1 MIEEEPS
8 LTVVFDAIVVGAGA
22 AGCFAAKELTE
33 AGMRVLV
40 LDAGPA
46 LESSRDFPI
55 PRPRGLGPL
64 DRLLLGISGQHI
76 QARSFACTSAM
87 RRFYVDDRDNPYATP
102 PGKPFNWFRG
112 RQVGGRLHTWG
123 RVVPRFS
130 DWELQSATRG
140 LGGVDW
146 PISYD
151 ELAPFYTRVERFL
164 GVHGTS
170 EGLPQSPDG
179 DFIAA
184 RPLTPLEE
192 HVRDEVS
199 RRWPTR
205 RFRGA
210 PVVRH
215 NPERIPLPLA
225 AAARTGNLTLRADAV
240 VKRIQVDEAGVN
252 AQGVE
257 FIDRVTKRSAVAR
270 TRLVLLCASAIESVR
285 ILLNSTSSH
294 HPDGLGNSSGS
305 LGRFLMDHCMV
316 AVAGVVPAALSQL
329 DQRVTTIA
337 PSDPYDLASAY
348 LYMPGF
354 RNISEQLDARF
365 HGSFSIIGSV
375 GRSGRGFFLLGFGD
389 MAPSA
394 DNRIR
399 VHATNRDAWG
409 IPIAVLECEHSSN
422 DRLLVGDMTTTI
434 HEIATAAGLQP
445 REFGVHGGPLQ
456 RAVRRRV
463 WRYVLSPDRAFH
475 PGAAIHEMGGAR
487 MGADPRSSVLN
498 RFNQCWDVPN
508 LFVTD
513 GACFV
518 SSGHQSHTLT
528 IMALTV
534 RACDYIIA
542 QRQAGA
548 L

>member
-1 MIEEEPS
+1 MSVEDES
-8 LTVVFDAIVVGAGA
+8 LQTVVFDAIVVGAGA
-22 AGCFAAKELTE
+22 ARCFAAKELTE

-46 LESSRDFPI
+46 LDPSRDFPI

-64 DRLLLGISGQHI
+64 DRLVLGISGQHI

-87 RRFYVDDRDNPYATP
+87 RRFYVDDRDNPYTTP

-130 DWELQSATRG
+130 DWELQAATRG
-140 LGGVDW
+140 LGGADW

-164 GVHGTS
+164 GVHGTP
-170 EGLPQSPDG
+170 EGVPQSPDG

-199 RRWPTR
+199 RRWPAR

-225 AAARTGNLTLRADAV
+225 AAARTGKLTLRADAV
-240 VKRIQVDEAGVN
+240 VKRIQVDKAGVN
-252 AQGVE
+252 AEGVE

-285 ILLNSTSSH
+285 ILLNSTSSQ

-316 AVAGVVPAALSQL
+316 AVAGVVPATLSQL
-329 DQRVTTIA
+329 DVTN
-337 PSDPYDLASAY
+337 PQP
-348 LYMPGF
+348 P
-354 RNISEQLDARF
+354 
-365 HGSFSIIGSV
+365 
-375 GRSGRGFFLLGFGD
+375 
-389 MAPSA
+389 
-394 DNRIR
+394 
-399 VHATNRDAWG
+399 
-409 IPIAVLECEHSSN
+409 IPLPP
-422 DRLLVGDMTTTI
+422 TTI
-434 HEIATAAGLQP
+434 HQPPSTLHSSPQLPCKSNRQQFKSKWSPAGL
-445 REFGVHGGPLQ
+445 
-456 RAVRRRV
+456 
-463 WRYVLSPDRAFH
+463 
-475 PGAAIHEMGGAR
+475 
-487 MGADPRSSVLN
+487 
-498 RFNQCWDVPN
+498 
-508 LFVTD
+508 T
-513 GACFV
+513 
-518 SSGHQSHTLT
+518 
-528 IMALTV
+528 
-534 RACDYIIA
+534 
-542 QRQAGA
+542 
-548 L
+548 